1 MLEVQSFFFHHKIV
15 KGVDNMILF
24 NEMLYLLMPL
34 LLCMLVQYFICE
46 WFIDYGC
53 VIPILSLFIIIYKFC
68 TSIVPTI
75 SLHSFNIT
83 VVFLHAM
90 MLVLYSSFFMA
101 SFSIYL
107 IKKPKDKK

>member
-1 MLEVQSFFFHHKIV
+1 MLEVQSFFFYHKIV
-15 KGVDNMILF
+15 KGVDNMVLF
-24 NEMLYLLMPL
+24 NEMLYLFIPL

-46 WFIDYGC
+46 WFIDYGR
-53 VIPILSLFIIIYKFC
+53 VIPILSLFIIIYKFY

-75 SLHSFNIT
+75 FLHSFNIT

-90 MLVLYSSFFMA
+90 MLVLYSSFFMT

-107 IKKPKDKK
+107 IKKPKNK